1 MLGKLGDG
9 RLDQRHI
16 QRLSQGGVFAA
27 LLVMDKVEADGLL
40 VVSQRI
46 VNFVERDIRGMQKAG
61 RGGALGFVAAY
72 AIIYRLSCRGT
83 TGRPSPGPGCG
94 LRPFPRFGLA
104 ARDRHPVRC
113 WHRPG

>member
-46 VNFVERDIRGMQKAG
+46 DLLDHTV
-61 RGGALGFVAAY
+61 GGPAQW
-72 AIIYRLSCRGT
+72 
-83 TGRPSPGPGCG
+83 PG
-94 LRPFPRFGLA
+94 
-104 ARDRHPVRC
+104 
-113 WHRPG
+113 